1 MEGGENGLVFRKVS
15 VVWTLTQKETKQKK
29 KKKKGVAYLKI
40 LQDFSMN
47 YVWLTMLS
55 YVSFLIFDN

>member
-15 VVWTLTQKETKQKK
+15 VVWTLTQKKK
-29 KKKKGVAYLKI
+29 KKEKKKGVAYLKI